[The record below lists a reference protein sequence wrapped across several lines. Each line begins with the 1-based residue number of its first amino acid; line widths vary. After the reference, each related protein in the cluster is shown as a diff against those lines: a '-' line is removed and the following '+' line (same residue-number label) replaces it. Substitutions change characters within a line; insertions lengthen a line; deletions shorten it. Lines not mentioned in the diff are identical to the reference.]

1 MIIKDEQAML
11 AAGKELVAQL
21 SPGMLIF
28 FQGDLGAGK
37 TTLVRGVL
45 NAMGHTGSVKSPTY
59 NLVEPY
65 TIEGQVVFHFDL
77 YRLMDAEELEYMGI
91 RDYFNE
97 QSICFVEWPDNGKG
111 LLPNPD
117 VLIEIIINGDQ
128 RKLLISHPKTIEKA

>member
-21 SPGMLIF
+21 SPGMLVF
-28 FQGDLGAGK
+28 LQGDLGAGK

-45 NAMGHTGSVKSPTY
+45 NAMGHKGSVKSPTY

-65 TIEGQVVFHFDL
+65 TINGQTVFHFDL

-91 RDYFNE
+91 RDYLNE

>member
-77 YRLMDAEELEYMGI
+77 YRLMDAEELEYMGM
-91 RDYFNE
+91 RDYLNE
-97 QSICFVEWPDNGKG
+97 QSICFVEWPDKGEG
-111 LLPNPD
+111 LLPSPD
-117 VLIEIIINGDQ
+117 ILIEIIINGNQ
-128 RKLLISHPKTIEKA
+128 RELLISHPKKIENT

>member
-1 MIIKDEQAML
+1 
-11 AAGKELVAQL
+11 
-21 SPGMLIF
+21 
-28 FQGDLGAGK
+28 
-37 TTLVRGVL
+37 
-45 NAMGHTGSVKSPTY
+45 
-59 NLVEPY
+59 
-65 TIEGQVVFHFDL
+65 
-77 YRLMDAEELEYMGI
+77 MDAEELEYMGI

>member
-77 YRLMDAEELEYMGI
+77 YRLMDAEELEYMGM
-91 RDYFNE
+91 RDYLNE
-97 QSICFVEWPDNGKG
+97 QSICFVEWPDKGEG
-111 LLPNPD
+111 LLPSPD
-117 VLIEIIINGDQ
+117 ILIEIIINGNQ
-128 RKLLISHPKTIEKA
+128 RKLLISHPKKIENT

>member
-21 SPGMLIF
+21 SPGMLVF
-28 FQGDLGAGK
+28 LEGDLGAGK
-37 TTLVRGVL
+37 TTLVRGIL

-65 TIEGQVVFHFDL
+65 TIKGQAIFHFDL

>member
-28 FQGDLGAGK
+28 FSRRLGGQVK

-65 TIEGQVVFHFDL
+65 TIEGQVVFHF
-77 YRLMDAEELEYMGI
+77 
-91 RDYFNE
+91 
-97 QSICFVEWPDNGKG
+97 
-111 LLPNPD
+111 
-117 VLIEIIINGDQ
+117 
-128 RKLLISHPKTIEKA
+128 